1 MGANMT
7 DKSNHS
13 RLADLRH
20 DLCTPINQ
28 IMGYS
33 EMLEEDAQ
41 SANHEFVGDL
51 QKIQRAATDM
61 LALVRERLTDQYL
74 SNTASNHTPKSTDSG
89 APPVF
94 EVLPGFKDES
104 LLAQGF
110 NQDGTKLLTGKILV
124 VDDNAMNVEVLAARL
139 TRQGHIV
146 STAFDGEEALQCAD
160 QEAFDLVLLDVM
172 MPKLDGYSTLRALKA
187 GEQTQFIPVIMISA
201 LDELDSVVRCIE
213 AGAEDYLAKPFNPT
227 LLRARVEACL
237 KEKNRHDREVALY
250 QSLLHSQQVLELQ
263 IKNSEKQLHS
273 IPEDLLSDPRV
284 IPVIEA
290 FSAMTGA
297 LRSRESDLRVS
308 MESLEI
314 KINRSDLQNRVGS
327 IVSDPSF
334 SALSQRAKAMRARRR
349 SHGESA

>member
-1 MGANMT
+1 MT
-7 DKSNHS
+7 DHTNHS

-41 SANHEFVGDL
+41 VGNPEFVGDL
-51 QKIQRAATDM
+51 QKIKRAASDM
-61 LALVRERLTDQYL
+61 LALVRERLTDQHL
-74 SNTASNHTPKSTDSG
+74 SQSVANRPAKRVDSG
-89 APPVF
+89 CPPVF
-94 EVLPGFKDES
+94 EVLPGLKHES
-104 LLAQGF
+104 LLAQGI

-124 VDDNAMNVEVLAARL
+124 VDDNAMNVDVLAARL
-139 TRQGHIV
+139 ARQGHIV
-146 STAFDGEEALQCAD
+146 STAADGEEALQCAT

-172 MPKLDGYSTLRALKA
+172 MPKLDGYATLRALKA
-187 GEQTQFIPVIMISA
+187 SEETQFIPVIMISA
-201 LDELDSVVRCIE
+201 LDELESVVRCIE

-250 QSLLHSQQVLELQ
+250 QSLLQSQRVLERE

-284 IPVIEA
+284 IPVIQA

-297 LRSRESDLRVS
+297 LRNRESDLRVS

-314 KINRSDLQNRVGS
+314 KINRSDLQTRVGS

-334 SALSQRAKAMRARRR
+334 TALSQRAQAMRARRR
-349 SHGESA
+349 RYGESA